1 MRWSRLL
8 SGAVPMAAAP
18 APCAAVARRFAA
30 NVACFAAVA
39 VLFAAVPVSAQ
50 QQDLPPGV
58 MLETRYS
65 KAGRQ
70 TLAVRPFEALGA
82 PSSAT
87 ADIAGIVRNDLT
99 LSDRFQ
105 MTVVPQQLATGDI
118 DYTQWNGLNIVWLVA
133 GSVTPSASGFHV
145 SVSLHDVVYANVR
158 QTQTFSLPDTSHS
171 DFRMAVHT
179 LSDQIVRWISNQPG
193 MAATR
198 VTFVRQN
205 TGGTY
210 DLMVVDSDGENLR
223 RISGSASLVYS
234 PAWSPD
240 GTRIAYTVHLEE
252 GGWRLIER
260 DMATGA
266 TRTLRNATGEEQILT
281 PCYIPNTENIAYA
294 SWAGSTMQ
302 VFAFDGSQARA
313 LTEGRAENLSPSFSR
328 DGQRFAFHSSRTG
341 RQHIYAARADGRNAV
356 AVTPFGESV
365 EYYSPDWQP
374 TGTRLVFHGASRG
387 TFQIMMADAARPGGQ
402 IQQLTS
408 RGRNED
414 PSWAADGRHIV
425 YTSQPTL
432 SAGTASLYV
441 IDTVTGEIRLLVSGG
456 AGAKL
461 RLAAWSPSLA
471 GTVNTVQTHD

>member
-1 MRWSRLL
+1 MQTTMDNVMRASRFLFVAAAL
-8 SGAVPMAAAP
+8 AAAP
-18 APCAAVARRFAA
+18 LAA
-30 NVACFAAVA
+30 
-39 VLFAAVPVSAQ
+39 

-82 PSSAT
+82 PET
-87 ADIAGIVRNDLT
+87 AAGSIAGIIRNDLT
-99 LSDRFQ
+99 ISDRFQ
-105 MTVVPQQLATGDI
+105 MAFVPQQLATGEI

-133 GSVTPSASGFHV
+133 GSVTPAGAGFQI
-145 SVSLHDVVYANVR
+145 SVTLHDVVYGNAR
-158 QTQTFSLPDTSHS
+158 QTQTFSLPDLAHS
-171 DFRMAVHT
+171 DFRMAVHAV
-179 LSDQIVRWISNQPG
+179 SDQIVRWISNQPG

-198 VTFVRQN
+198 VAFVRQN
-205 TGGTY
+205 EGGTY
-210 DLMVVDSDGENLR
+210 DLMVVDSDGENMR

-234 PAWSPD
+234 PSWSED
-240 GTRIAYTVHLEE
+240 GTRLAYTVHLEE
-252 GGWRLIER
+252 GGWRLMER

-266 TRTLRNATGEEQILT
+266 TRTVREATGEEQLLT
-281 PCYIPNTENIAYA
+281 PSYIPNTSKIAYA
-294 SWAGSTMQ
+294 QWAGAAMQ
-302 VFAFDGSQARA
+302 VFEFDGAQARPI
-313 LTEGRAENLSPSFSR
+313 TNGRAMSMSPTFSA
-328 DGQRFAFHSSRTG
+328 DGQRFAFLSSRTG
-341 RQHIYAARADGRNAV
+341 RQHIYAASADGRNATV
-356 AVTPFGESV
+356 VTPFGESV
-365 EYYSPDWQP
+365 EYSAPDWQP

-408 RGRNED
+408 TGRNED
-414 PSWAADGRHIV
+414 PSWAPDGRHIV

-471 GTVNTVQTHD
+471 GTVNTLQAQTENGTSNKSPSKEMR